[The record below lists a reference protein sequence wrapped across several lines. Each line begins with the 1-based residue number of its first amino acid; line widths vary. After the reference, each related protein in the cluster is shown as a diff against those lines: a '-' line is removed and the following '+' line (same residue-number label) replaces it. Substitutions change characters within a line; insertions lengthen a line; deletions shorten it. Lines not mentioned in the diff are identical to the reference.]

1 MSSGSSKQPSQPI
14 PPNETS
20 WRESSREPDMKDDR
34 ADPPGDLSAEPDDDA
49 PDELPWF
56 TEDELP

>member
-1 MSSGSSKQPSQPI
+1 
-14 PPNETS
+14 
-20 WRESSREPDMKDDR
+20 MKDDS

-56 TEDELP
+56 TEDELPLPPPPETRRPLRPREPTLFDNLEDDD